1 MAVED
6 GEIPAHG
13 GADGADN
20 FGGKAQALG
29 ERSAVAVGAAVGE
42 CGHGLFEQVAAGP
55 VDFHGVEPGGLGAQ
69 GGLGPRIREAGELG
83 LIKGDGVVGLKHARN
98 DAHDPAGHVGIFG
111 MRAAPAVLELDGDGG
126 PVGVDAFREQAQ
138 AGDETVIADVQPVQE
153 SLAGNVD
160 GGGLHDDQ
168 PHAAFGP
175 LLIIG
180 EQPFRHIA
188 AVHGHVGHH
197 PRQDETVPDRQGMD
211 VHGGQ

>member
-1 MAVED
+1 MWEV
-6 GEIPAHG
+6 
-13 GADGADN
+13 
-20 FGGKAQALG
+20 
-29 ERSAVAVGAAVGE
+29 
-42 CGHGLFEQVAAGP
+42 
-55 VDFHGVEPGGLGAQ
+55 
-69 GGLGPRIREAGELG
+69 
-83 LIKGDGVVGLKHARN
+83 
-98 DAHDPAGHVGIFG
+98 FG

-160 GGGLHDDQ
+160 PQRGLHDDQ

-188 AVHGHVGHH
+188 AVHGHVGATI
-197 PRQDETVPDRQGMD
+197 PGRTKRLA
-211 VHGGQ
+211 